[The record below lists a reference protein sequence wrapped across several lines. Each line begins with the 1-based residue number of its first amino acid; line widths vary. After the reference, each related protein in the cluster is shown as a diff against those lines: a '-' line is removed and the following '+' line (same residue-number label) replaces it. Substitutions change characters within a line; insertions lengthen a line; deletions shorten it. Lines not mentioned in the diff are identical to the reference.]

1 MSLLARVLMVF
12 LIVMILVAT
21 ANGSD
26 LFGTVWFDG
35 KVAYGAVV
43 KLVPGPDHFVDVATQ
58 SGYYSIRN
66 IPAGD
71 YSVNVEYQG
80 KGCVKRVRVYPQRT
94 QYNVICP

>member
-12 LIVMILVAT
+12 LIVISLAAT

-35 KVAYGAVV
+35 RVANGAVV
-43 KLVPGPDHFVDVATQ
+43 KLAGADRFVDVATQ

-66 IPAGD
+66 IPPGD
-71 YSVNVEYQG
+71 YTVDVEHQG
-80 KGCVKRVRVYPQRT
+80 KGCQKRVRVYPQRT
-94 QYNVICP
+94 QYNIICP